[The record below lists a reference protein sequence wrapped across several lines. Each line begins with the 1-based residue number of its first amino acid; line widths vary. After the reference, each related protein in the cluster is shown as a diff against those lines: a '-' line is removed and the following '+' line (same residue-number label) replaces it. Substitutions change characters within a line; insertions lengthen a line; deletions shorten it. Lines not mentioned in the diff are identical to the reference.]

1 MRLYL
6 KEIDYKINIYSM
18 ENLSLMELYHMK
30 WRMIK
35 KNLKDDELMVEILS
49 AIQNKET
56 KLLEDTSA
64 TGGPSIGGMSAVV
77 SAQPS
82 GLAGATIGTNWA
94 SGGGTEGSGDVS
106 IPYNPSGVNRVF
118 QKEPL
123 PMGKDHG
130 PRTGKKSRTKK
141 LDLKALKDVFA
152 KRQDFTAGEGEREQ
166 GSGKSKVLN
175 FNNFLK
181 NDFNTIKK

>member
-1 MRLYL
+1 
-6 KEIDYKINIYSM
+6 
-18 ENLSLMELYHMK
+18 MELYQMK

-35 KNLKDDELMVEILS
+35 ENLKDDELMVEILS
-49 AIQNKET
+49 TIQNKEN

-64 TGGPSIGGMSAVV
+64 TGGPSIGGMGAVV
-77 SAQPS
+77 SSQPS
-82 GLAGATIGTNWA
+82 GLAGTTIGTNWA

-106 IPYNPSGVNRVF
+106 IPYNPSGSNRVF
-118 QKEPL
+118 QKL

-130 PRTGKKSRTKK
+130 PRTGKKSRVKK
-141 LDLKALKDVFA
+141 LDIKALKDIFA
-152 KRQDFTAGEGEREQ
+152 KRQDFTSGEGEREQ
-166 GSGKSKVLN
+166 GVKGKGKVLN

>member
-1 MRLYL
+1 
-6 KEIDYKINIYSM
+6 M
-18 ENLSLMELYHMK
+18 ENLSLMELYQMK

-35 KNLKDDELMVEILS
+35 ENLKDDELMIEILS
-49 AIQNKET
+49 TIQNKET

-64 TGGPSIGGMSAVV
+64 TGGPSIGGMGAVV
-77 SAQPS
+77 SSQPS

-118 QKEPL
+118 QKL

-141 LDLKALKDVFA
+141 LDIKALKDIFA
-152 KRQDFTAGEGEREQ
+152 KRQDFTSGEAEREQ
-166 GSGKSKVLN
+166 GVKGKGKVMS

>member
-1 MRLYL
+1 
-6 KEIDYKINIYSM
+6 M
-18 ENLSLMELYHMK
+18 ENLSLMELYQMK

-35 KNLKDDELMVEILS
+35 ENLKDDELMVEILS
-49 AIQNKET
+49 TIQNKEN

-64 TGGPSIGGMSAVV
+64 TGGPSIGGMGAVV
-77 SAQPS
+77 SSQPS
-82 GLAGATIGTNWA
+82 GLAGTTIGTNWA

-106 IPYNPSGVNRVF
+106 IPYNPSGSNRVF
-118 QKEPL
+118 QKL

-141 LDLKALKDVFA
+141 LDIKALKDIFA
-152 KRQDFTAGEGEREQ
+152 KRQDFTSGEGEREQ
-166 GSGKSKVLN
+166 GVKGKGKVLN

>member
-1 MRLYL
+1 
-6 KEIDYKINIYSM
+6 M
-18 ENLSLMELYHMK
+18 ENLSLMELYQMK

-35 KNLKDDELMVEILS
+35 ENLKDDELMIEILS
-49 AIQNKET
+49 TIQNKEN

-64 TGGPSIGGMSAVV
+64 TGGPSIGGMGAVV
-77 SAQPS
+77 SSQPS

-118 QKEPL
+118 QKL

-141 LDLKALKDVFA
+141 LDIKALKDIFA
-152 KRQDFTAGEGEREQ
+152 KRQDFTSGEAEREQ
-166 GSGKSKVLN
+166 GVKGKGKVMS

>member
-1 MRLYL
+1 
-6 KEIDYKINIYSM
+6 M
-18 ENLSLMELYHMK
+18 ENLSLMELYQMK

-35 KNLKDDELMVEILS
+35 ENLKDDELMVEILS
-49 AIQNKET
+49 TIQNKEN

-64 TGGPSIGGMSAVV
+64 TGGPSIGGMGAVV
-77 SAQPS
+77 SSQPS
-82 GLAGATIGTNWA
+82 GLAGTTIGTNWA

-106 IPYNPSGVNRVF
+106 IPYNPSGSNRVF
-118 QKEPL
+118 QKL

-141 LDLKALKDVFA
+141 LDIKALKDIFA
-152 KRQDFTAGEGEREQ
+152 KRQDFTSGEAEREQ
-166 GSGKSKVLN
+166 SVKGKGKVLN

>member
-1 MRLYL
+1 
-6 KEIDYKINIYSM
+6 M
-18 ENLSLMELYHMK
+18 ENLSLMELYQMK

-35 KNLKDDELMVEILS
+35 ENLNDKEFKDLILS
-49 AIQNKET
+49 TIKE
-56 KLLEDTSA
+56 KEKQLLETSA
-64 TGGPSIGGMSAVV
+64 TGGSSVGGMGAVV
-77 SAQPS
+77 NSQPS

-106 IPYNPSGVNRVF
+106 MPYNPSGSNRVF
-118 QKEPL
+118 QKAPL

-130 PRTGKKSRTKK
+130 PRTGKKSRVKK
-141 LDLKALKDVFA
+141 LDMKALKSVFA
-152 KRQDFTAGEGEREQ
+152 KRQDFTAGEGEEIK
-166 GSGKSKVLN
+166 GKGKVMN

>member
-1 MRLYL
+1 
-6 KEIDYKINIYSM
+6 M
-18 ENLSLMELYHMK
+18 ENLSLMELYQMK

-35 KNLKDDELMVEILS
+35 ENLRDDELMIEILS
-49 AIQNKET
+49 TIQNKEN

-64 TGGPSIGGMSAVV
+64 TGGLSIGGGNV

-82 GLAGATIGTNWA
+82 GLAGATIGLNWA
-94 SGGGTEGSGDVS
+94 SGGGTEGGYLST
-106 IPYNPSGVNRVF
+106 PYNPSGSNRVF

-141 LDLKALKDVFA
+141 LDIKALKDIFA
-152 KRQDFTAGEGEREQ
+152 KRQDFTKGEDEREP
-166 GSGKSKVLN
+166 SVKGKGKVMN

-181 NDFNTIKK
+181 NDFNDIKK

>member
-1 MRLYL
+1 
-6 KEIDYKINIYSM
+6 M
-18 ENLSLMELYHMK
+18 ENLSLMELYQMK

-35 KNLKDDELMVEILS
+35 ENLKDDELMVEILS
-49 AIQNKET
+49 TIQNKEN

-64 TGGPSIGGMSAVV
+64 TGGPSIGGMGAVV
-77 SAQPS
+77 SSQPS
-82 GLAGATIGTNWA
+82 GLAGTTIGTNWA

-106 IPYNPSGVNRVF
+106 IPYNPSGSNRVF
-118 QKEPL
+118 QKL

-130 PRTGKKSRTKK
+130 PRTGKKSRVKK
-141 LDLKALKDVFA
+141 LDIKALKDIFA
-152 KRQDFTAGEGEREQ
+152 KRQDFTSGEGEREQ
-166 GSGKSKVLN
+166 SVKGKGKVLN

>member
-1 MRLYL
+1 
-6 KEIDYKINIYSM
+6 M
-18 ENLSLMELYHMK
+18 ENLSLMELYQMK

-35 KNLKDDELMVEILS
+35 ENLKDDGLMIEILS
-49 AIQNKET
+49 TIQNKET

-64 TGGPSIGGMSAVV
+64 TGGLSVGAGGNVA
-77 SAQPS
+77 AQPS

-94 SGGGTEGSGDVS
+94 SGGGTEGGYLST
-106 IPYNPSGVNRVF
+106 PYNPSGSNRVF
-118 QKEPL
+118 QKDPL

-141 LDLKALKDVFA
+141 LDIKALKDIFA
-152 KRQDFTAGEGEREQ
+152 KRQDFTSGEGEREQ
-166 GSGKSKVLN
+166 SVKGKGKVLN

>member
-1 MRLYL
+1 
-6 KEIDYKINIYSM
+6 M
-18 ENLSLMELYHMK
+18 ENLSLMELYQMK
-30 WRMIK
+30 WRMISE
-35 KNLKDDELMVEILS
+35 NLKDDDLMIEILS
-49 AIQNKET
+49 TIQNKET
-56 KLLEDTSA
+56 KILEDTSA
-64 TGGPSIGGMSAVV
+64 TGGLSVGSAGNV

-82 GLAGATIGTNWA
+82 GLAGTTIGTNWA
-94 SGGGTEGSGDVS
+94 SGGGTEGGYLAV
-106 IPYNPSGVNRVF
+106 PYNPSGVNRVF
-118 QKEPL
+118 QKL

-152 KRQDFTAGEGEREQ
+152 KRQDFTAGEGERDQ
-166 GSGKSKVLN
+166 DVRGKGKVLN

>member
-1 MRLYL
+1 
-6 KEIDYKINIYSM
+6 M
-18 ENLSLMELYHMK
+18 ENLSLMELYQMK

-35 KNLKDDELMVEILS
+35 ENLKDDELMVEILS
-49 AIQNKET
+49 TIQNKEN

-64 TGGPSIGGMSAVV
+64 TGGPSIGGMGAVV
-77 SAQPS
+77 SSQPS
-82 GLAGATIGTNWA
+82 GLAGTTIGTNWA

-106 IPYNPSGVNRVF
+106 IPYNPSGSNRVF
-118 QKEPL
+118 QKL

-141 LDLKALKDVFA
+141 LDIKALKDIFA
-152 KRQDFTAGEGEREQ
+152 KRQDFTSGEGEREQ
-166 GSGKSKVLN
+166 SVKGKGKVLN

>member
-1 MRLYL
+1 
-6 KEIDYKINIYSM
+6 
-18 ENLSLMELYHMK
+18 MELYQMK

-35 KNLKDDELMVEILS
+35 ENLKDDELMIEILS
-49 AIQNKET
+49 TIQNKET

-64 TGGPSIGGMSAVV
+64 TGGPSIGGMGAVV
-77 SAQPS
+77 SSQPS

-118 QKEPL
+118 QKL

-141 LDLKALKDVFA
+141 LDIKALKDIFA
-152 KRQDFTAGEGEREQ
+152 KRQDFTAGEAAREQ
-166 GSGKSKVLN
+166 VVKGKGKVMS

>member
-1 MRLYL
+1 
-6 KEIDYKINIYSM
+6 M
-18 ENLSLMELYHMK
+18 ENLSLMELYQMK

-35 KNLKDDELMVEILS
+35 ENLKDDELMVEILS
-49 AIQNKET
+49 TIQNKEN

-64 TGGPSIGGMSAVV
+64 TGGPSIGGMGAVV
-77 SAQPS
+77 SSQPS
-82 GLAGATIGTNWA
+82 GLAGTTIGTNWA

-106 IPYNPSGVNRVF
+106 IPYNPSGSNRVF
-118 QKEPL
+118 QKL

-141 LDLKALKDVFA
+141 LDIKALKDIFA
-152 KRQDFTAGEGEREQ
+152 KRQDFTSGEGEREQ
-166 GSGKSKVLN
+166 SKGKGKVLN

>member
-1 MRLYL
+1 
-6 KEIDYKINIYSM
+6 
-18 ENLSLMELYHMK
+18 MK

-35 KNLKDDELMVEILS
+35 ENLKDDELMVEILS
-49 AIQNKET
+49 TIQNKEN

-64 TGGPSIGGMSAVV
+64 TGGPSIGGMGAVV
-77 SAQPS
+77 SSQPS
-82 GLAGATIGTNWA
+82 GLAGTTIGTNWA

-106 IPYNPSGVNRVF
+106 IPYNPSGSNRVF
-118 QKEPL
+118 QKL

-141 LDLKALKDVFA
+141 LDIKALKDIFA
-152 KRQDFTAGEGEREQ
+152 KRQDFTSGEAEREQ
-166 GSGKSKVLN
+166 SVKGKGKVLN